1 MRDRMT
7 TSSAKLIC
15 PVCGTHYGEAGCPHS
30 PAGSTPPGGLRA
42 VTPPA
47 APPTPS
53 GFIRTAAAPA
63 APTAPPPTQAVGASS
78 TAPGAA
84 QARAPG
90 AQGVYVGAEVVP
102 EGDYKIS
109 ALGFERSGKTTFL
122 GMLYFLVTTG
132 RLPGYRFAWSD
143 SLRDLEQIRAQL
155 HRPLG
160 QGGPTFPP
168 RTDTDKTVF
177 MHLGLRRW
185 DDARYFDLYF
195 PEFSGEDVARIWTDG
210 QFPKNLNFLQY
221 FDGYLV
227 FVDATST
234 SAMDV
239 GRYLRLISGL
249 LELKGTLRLAE
260 PVAILL
266 SKWDLV
272 AGEDGAT
279 TPEEFFRERFGGLHD
294 ALKGQLEE
302 FRVFAV
308 SSVGKVRTLL
318 GHDGLP
324 IKRDGA
330 VMHVPAPER
339 TAGEAEEDEPVF
351 SYHPLNL
358 SRPVLWL
365 LDQLAAREKAASAP
379 AGGAR

>member
-1 MRDRMT
+1 MT
-7 TSSAKLIC
+7 TQAKLIC

-30 PAGSTPPGGLRA
+30 PSGSSPPGAL
-42 VTPPA
+42 
-47 APPTPS
+47 
-53 GFIRTAAAPA
+53 RTAATASPGTMPTMNVGRPA
-63 APTAPPPTQAVGASS
+63 SGASSRPTVAATPMTSPTAPATEKDK
-78 TAPGAA
+78 
-84 QARAPG
+84 
-90 AQGVYVGAEVVP
+90 GVYVGAQVVP
-102 EGDYKIS
+102 QGDFKIS
-109 ALGFERSGKTTFL
+109 SLGFERSGKTTYL
-122 GMLYFLVTTG
+122 GMLYFLITTG

-155 HRPLG
+155 HRPAQ

-168 RTDTDKTVF
+168 RTDTEKTLF

-185 DDARYFDLYF
+185 DDDKYVDLYF

-210 QFPKNLNFLQY
+210 KFPKNLNFLEY
-221 FDGYLV
+221 FDGYSI
-227 FVDATST
+227 FIDATAT

-239 GRYLRLISGL
+239 GKYLGLVKGL
-249 LELKGTLRLAE
+249 LELKGTLQLEE

-272 AGEDGAT
+272 AGQDEAL

-294 ALKGQLEE
+294 ALTGQLKR

-308 SSVGKVRTLL
+308 SAVGKVRTLT

-324 IKRDGA
+324 IKKDGA

-339 TAGEAEEDEPVF
+339 VVLDEQEEPLF
-351 SYHPLNL
+351 SYKPLNL

-365 LDQLAAREKAASAP
+365 LDQLAEAKR
-379 AGGAR
+379 

>member
-1 MRDRMT
+1 MT
-7 TSSAKLIC
+7 TQAKLIC

-30 PAGSTPPGGLRA
+30 PTGSTPPGAFKAAATSATPTLNAARPVA
-42 VTPPA
+42 VA
-47 APPTPS
+47 APPA
-53 GFIRTAAAPA
+53 GENK
-63 APTAPPPTQAVGASS
+63 
-78 TAPGAA
+78 
-84 QARAPG
+84 
-90 AQGVYVGAEVVP
+90 GVYVGAQVVP
-102 EGDYKIS
+102 QGDFKIS
-109 ALGFERSGKTTFL
+109 SLGFERSGKTTYL
-122 GMLYFLVTTG
+122 GMLYFLITTG

-155 HRPLG
+155 HRPAH

-168 RTDTDKTVF
+168 RTDTEKTLF

-185 DDARYFDLYF
+185 DDDKYVDLYF

-210 QFPKNLNFLQY
+210 KFPKNLNFLEY
-221 FDGYLV
+221 FDGYSI
-227 FVDATST
+227 FVDATAT
-234 SAMDV
+234 SALDV
-239 GRYLRLISGL
+239 GKYLGLVKGL
-249 LELKGTLRLAE
+249 LELKGTLQLEE

-272 AGEDGAT
+272 AGQDEAL

-294 ALKGQLEE
+294 ALTGQLKR

-308 SSVGKVRTLL
+308 SSVGRVRTLT

-324 IKRDGA
+324 IKKDGA

-339 TAGEAEEDEPVF
+339 VVEDEHEEPLF
-351 SYHPLNL
+351 SYKPLNL

-365 LDQLAAREKAASAP
+365 LDQLAEAKR
-379 AGGAR
+379 

>member
-1 MRDRMT
+1 MT
-7 TSSAKLIC
+7 TQAKLIC
-15 PVCGTHYGEAGCPHS
+15 PLCGTHYGEAGCPHS
-30 PAGSTPPGGLRA
+30 PLGSTPPGGIRPLGA
-42 VTPPA
+42 PA
-47 APPTPS
+47 TLGAMNTMSPTASPASGKAPVVSATAAEPE
-53 GFIRTAAAPA
+53 AAAP
-63 APTAPPPTQAVGASS
+63 
-78 TAPGAA
+78 
-84 QARAPG
+84 
-90 AQGVYVGAEVVP
+90 QGVYVGAQVVP
-102 EGDYKIS
+102 QGDFKIS
-109 ALGFERSGKTTFL
+109 ALGFERSGKTTYL
-122 GMLYFLVTTG
+122 GMLYFLITTG

-155 HRPLG
+155 HRPVT

-168 RTDTDKTVF
+168 RTDTDKTLF

-185 DDARYFDLYF
+185 DDDRYVDLYF

-210 QFPKNLNFLQY
+210 QFPGNLRFLET

-227 FVDATST
+227 FIDATAT

-239 GRYLRLISGL
+239 GKYLRLFSGL
-249 LELKGTLRLAE
+249 LELKGTMRLKE
-260 PVAILL
+260 PVAVLL

-272 AGEDGAT
+272 AGDDDAT
-279 TPEEFFRERFGGLHD
+279 TPEEFFRQRFGGLHD
-294 ALKGQLEE
+294 AMKGQLEE

-308 SSVGKVRTLL
+308 SAVGKVRTLL

-339 TAGEAEEDEPVF
+339 VVVDEHEPLF
-351 SYHPLNL
+351 SYKPLNL

-365 LDQLAAREKAASAP
+365 LDHLAASSARSTTT
-379 AGGAR
+379 AQEARR

>member
-1 MRDRMT
+1 MT
-7 TSSAKLIC
+7 TQAKLIC
-15 PVCGTHYGEAGCPHS
+15 PICGTHYGEAGCPHS
-30 PAGSTPPGGLRA
+30 PLASTPPGGIRPLGA
-42 VTPPA
+42 AGTVGPAPALTPP
-47 APPTPS
+47 P
-53 GFIRTAAAPA
+53 APA
-63 APTAPPPTQAVGASS
+63 VAGPAPTGGTAEASAPRP
-78 TAPGAA
+78 
-84 QARAPG
+84 
-90 AQGVYVGAEVVP
+90 QGVYVGAQVVP
-102 EGDYKIS
+102 QGDFKIS
-109 ALGFERSGKTTFL
+109 ALGFERSGKTTYL

-155 HRPLG
+155 HRPLA

-168 RTDTDKTVF
+168 RTDTDKTLF

-185 DDARYFDLYF
+185 DDDRYVDLYF

-210 QFPKNLNFLQY
+210 QFPKNLRFLEY

-227 FVDATST
+227 FIDATAT
-234 SAMDV
+234 SAMDL
-239 GRYLRLISGL
+239 GKYLRLLSGL
-249 LELKGTLRLAE
+249 LELKGTMRLKE
-260 PVAILL
+260 PVAVLL

-272 AGEDGAT
+272 AGDDDAA

-294 ALKGQLEE
+294 AMKGQLEE

-339 TAGEAEEDEPVF
+339 VVVDDSQEPMF
-351 SYHPLNL
+351 CYKPLNL

-365 LDQLAAREKAASAP
+365 LDHLAAASAE
-379 AGGAR
+379 AKR